1 MSSNNGKSSQLVVN
15 WYILSLIKINMNDEE
30 TKCETCGNSPCN
42 CVEETKEEIV
52 AEPTNE

>member
-1 MSSNNGKSSQLVVN
+1 
-15 WYILSLIKINMNDEE
+15 MNDEE